1 MYTCS
6 EVVRLISSDEYL
18 AAGRLKRLGIKMH
31 LVLCKYCARY
41 LKQLR
46 TLARAARDS
55 NPTVPTSD
63 LEHAKTRILRDLSKQ
78 P

>member
-1 MYTCS
+1 
-6 EVVRLISSDEYL
+6 
-18 AAGRLKRLGIKMH
+18 MH

-63 LEHAKTRILRDLSKQ
+63 LEHAKTRILKDVWKQ